1 MITKKKIL
9 EITPLIGSDVQKVFY
24 DAFHEVIS
32 RDGFDEANF
41 EFNGIKVSIKKGWYI
56 VVHRFIEDKTMEKK
70 EIVQLFDEIE
80 AMLVKPF
87 EGTVTET
94 NLTAKQMHEKILDY
108 NREKFNQLK
117 NKYVHGMSWNYDDRR
132 NNKIY

>member
-41 EFNGIKVSIKKGWYI
+41 EFNGIKVSIKKG
-56 VVHRFIEDKTMEKK
+56 
-70 EIVQLFDEIE
+70 
-80 AMLVKPF
+80 
-87 EGTVTET
+87 
-94 NLTAKQMHEKILDY
+94 
-108 NREKFNQLK
+108 
-117 NKYVHGMSWNYDDRR
+117 
-132 NNKIY
+132 